1 MTGATGQQLAITLA
15 PLRER
20 LVTHPLYGH
29 LRDEGTMRI
38 FMEAHV
44 FAVWDFQ
51 SLLKALQRLVTCV
64 EVPWLPTSDP
74 EARRL
79 LNEIVLDEE
88 SDQAP
93 GGGYLSHFELY
104 LQAMGEGGANV
115 TPIQTFLGSLSAGL
129 SVEEALETSGVPQG
143 AGPFV
148 RATMAIARSGE
159 PHRVAAAFA
168 YGREEIIPAMFRR
181 LVDRLAE
188 LSPRSWGTL
197 RYYLDRHIGTDAD
210 RHGPQARLL
219 VRRLCGSDNILWSEV
234 AETARTSLEARA
246 RLWDEIVLTLTSKVE
261 ESARERQAGDARGRG
276 CPSRGDGA

>member
-1 MTGATGQQLAITLA
+1 MTGEAEQQFESTLA

-20 LVTHPLYGH
+20 VVTHALYAH
-29 LRDEGTMRI
+29 LRDEAAIRL

-74 EARRL
+74 QARRL

-93 GGGYLSHFELY
+93 GGGYLSHFEIY
-104 LQAMGEGGANV
+104 LQAMRECGANV
-115 TPIQTFLGSLSAGL
+115 TPIQTFLGHVRAGL
-129 SVEEALETSGVPQG
+129 PVEQALEASALPPGV
-143 AGPFV
+143 GPFV
-148 RATMAIARSGE
+148 CTTMAIARSAE

-168 YGREEIIPAMFRR
+168 YGREEITPAMFHR
-181 LVDRLAE
+181 LTGRLAE
-188 LSPRSWGTL
+188 LSPQLWGTL
-197 RYYLDRHIGTDAD
+197 RYYLDRHIGTDRD

-219 VRRLCGSDNILWSEV
+219 VRRLCGSDDILWSEA
-234 AETARTSLEARA
+234 AEAARTSLEARA
-246 RLWDEIVLTLTSKVE
+246 RFWDAIVLTLTSKAE
-261 ESARERQAGDARGRG
+261 ENMQEKT
-276 CPSRGDGA
+276 P

>member
-1 MTGATGQQLAITLA
+1 MTDATAQQLEITLA
-15 PLRER
+15 PFREHLLR
-20 LVTHPLYGH
+20 HPLYGY
-29 LRDEGTMRI
+29 LRDEGSLRV

-93 GGGYLSHFELY
+93 GGCYLSHFELY
-104 LQAMGEGGANV
+104 LQAMRECGANV
-115 TPIQTFLGSLSAGL
+115 APIQTFLGSLSAGL
-129 SVEEALETSGVPQG
+129 SVEEALETSEAPQG
-143 AGPFV
+143 VGPFV
-148 RATMAIARSGE
+148 RATMAIARSGR

-168 YGREEIIPAMFRR
+168 YGREDIIPVMFQR
-181 LVDRLAE
+181 LVDRLTE
-188 LSPRSWGTL
+188 LSPQSWESL
-197 RYYLDRHIGTDAD
+197 RYYLDRHIVTDAD

-219 VRRLCGSDNILWSEV
+219 ARKLCGSDDVLWSEA

-246 RLWDEIVLTLTSKVE
+246 KLWDEIVLTLTSKVE
-261 ESARERQAGDARGRG
+261 GRG
-276 CPSRGDGA
+276 G